1 MLVHIKSRFSN
12 FTCPVIFFLAINQVR
27 IFPPLFLSLSLSLSL
42 SVSVSVSLSLSRS
55 PSLIYLIGGTDK
67 KESQEEETEALR
79 NWDRE
84 LLGVAAFW

>member
-27 IFPPLFLSLSLSLSL
+27 IFPPLFLSLSLSLCL
-42 SVSVSVSLSLSRS
+42 CLSLSLSRS